1 MVVLFLFIVSLYASS
16 CQKPITIQENF
27 DDVIN
32 LSYKG
37 ETNKWSC
44 QQVDSEVHE
53 DKSVIFQYT
62 PSSNKMIEV
71 STCYA
76 QTNFA
81 TRIIIGSSC
90 IDDVTS
96 SCVGANDG
104 DPNGLCDGHRSKLIV
119 NVKASQS
126 YFIIVSGVTNHD
138 SGSFRLTIKEYI
150 NPTSTTCSNALKINS
165 FPQTVDA
172 TILSSLTYS
181 GNYHGLLRGMWFKFN
196 ATQNTHVID
205 TCNKNTQYPTTI
217 YLYKKVTTSNGCM
230 GDAPIA
236 EATEGCGSFARLYYD
251 KLIVGEEYYVFVHF
265 TGDTSKSPVSGSFE
279 VTFRTNGGDNYKC
292 TNSFSISKKP
302 FNIIMDMSGYTK
314 STSPCSL
321 NTQQTGMY
329 FSVRGD
335 GRRYAIHTC
344 FTQSSGSD
352 HTSLELYS
360 NGCDNCAEVSSN
372 TCGNDALINVFLEAN
387 QLYRFRV
394 VCTNPQCKVNVGVMQ
409 IDFKDNYLC
418 EHARLLNITTEGDQ
432 FTQYLIGS
440 NQESYTVF
448 DCKDNKKN
456 LKGGWYELKAETE
469 DMNIMHGVYTF
480 KPEQYTG
487 YLATLKGCSE
497 CIKSTFDLYATSVET
512 IKKGESLFVF
522 ATTILREGS
531 GNEFGTFMYWAVKR
545 DTKGTTF
552 DKAYEVTVPYSG
564 IFGIG
569 TQLPVQCSHLRFPNL
584 HSFPAIILK
593 YEQPEDTTYVVS
605 TCGSETVTSTMI
617 EVLFTQNNGN
627 RECYNTND
635 INECGYGTTVTSS
648 GKGSKYALV
657 GINPDVSVE
666 KTVTRVNIYENIAEE
681 SSKCSNA
688 ETITIPSTYY
698 SYTEK
703 AHSSRSKC
711 GVVADGLK
719 GKWFVYTPKETEKV
733 LIQTDD
739 VTTFNTQIGVYTSC
753 EMLTDLSVP
762 GDCYKGTNFYKSP
775 VGQHGTI
782 LTTKLEKG
790 QTYYIFVGGATYSD
804 SGMMRVKF
812 DYYEGELDNEE
823 DGLSGGEI
831 FGIIVAVLFLVVILL
846 VIGLFVGYI
855 GYKKYQNKHNKS
867 SFGTF

>member
-1 MVVLFLFIVSLYASS
+1 MVVLFLFIVNLYASS
-16 CQKPITIQENF
+16 CQSPITIQENF
-27 DDVIN
+27 DDVID

-53 DKSVIFQYT
+53 DKSVTFQYT
-62 PSSNKMIEV
+62 PSSDKMIEV

-76 QTNFA
+76 QTDFA

-90 IDDVTS
+90 IDGVTS

-119 NVKASQS
+119 SVKASQS
-126 YFIIVSGVTNHD
+126 YFIIVSGVTSHD
-138 SGSFRLTIKEYI
+138 IGSFRLTVKEYI
-150 NPTSTTCSNALKINS
+150 NPSSTMCSNALQINS
-165 FPQTVDA
+165 FPQTIDA

-181 GNYHGLLRGMWFKFN
+181 GNYHGLLRGMWFKFT
-196 ATQNTHVID
+196 ATQSTHVID

-236 EATEGCGSFARLYYD
+236 EATEGCGSLARLYYD
-251 KLIVGEEYYVFVHF
+251 KFIVGEEYYVFVHF

-292 TNSFSISKKP
+292 TNAFSISKKP

-394 VCTNPQCKVNVGVMQ
+394 VCSNPQCKVNVGVMQ

-418 EHARLLNITTEGDQ
+418 EHARFLNITTEGDQ

-440 NQESYTVF
+440 NQESYTIF

-456 LKGGWYELKAETE
+456 LKGGWYELKAEKE
-469 DMNIMHGVYTF
+469 DMSIMHGVYTF

-531 GNEFGTFMYWAVKR
+531 GNEFGTF
-545 DTKGTTF
+545 
-552 DKAYEVTVPYSG
+552 
-564 IFGIG
+564 I
-569 TQLPVQCSHLRFPNL
+569 
-584 HSFPAIILK
+584 
-593 YEQPEDTTYVVS
+593 
-605 TCGSETVTSTMI
+605 
-617 EVLFTQNNGN
+617 
-627 RECYNTND
+627 
-635 INECGYGTTVTSS
+635 
-648 GKGSKYALV
+648 KYALV

-688 ETITIPSTYY
+688 ETITIPSIHY

-711 GVVADGLK
+711 GVIADGLK
-719 GKWFVYTPKETEKV
+719 GKWFVYTPKDTEKV
-733 LIQTDD
+733 SIQTDD

-782 LTTKLEKG
+782 LTTRLEKG

-846 VIGLFVGYI
+846 VVGLFVGYI